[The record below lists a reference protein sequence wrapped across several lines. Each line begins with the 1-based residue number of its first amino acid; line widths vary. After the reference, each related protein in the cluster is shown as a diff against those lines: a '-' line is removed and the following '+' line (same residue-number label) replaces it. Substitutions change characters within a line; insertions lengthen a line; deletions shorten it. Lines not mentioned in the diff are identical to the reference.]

1 MFECIALGKPV
12 QEESLKAFVHEC
24 AGRVTHLYEGITVSQ
39 IRHCM
44 TRAKSITYPSDI

>member
-24 AGRVTHLYEGITVSQ
+24 AGRVTHLYEGITVRQ
-39 IRHCM
+39 IRLLYDMC
-44 TRAKSITYPSDI
+44 RVNYLP